1 MIFTW
6 ILVIKTLLTIFP
18 QIKIILIYFPWH
30 DRFIKRPVT
39 LFEIIMMILKI
50 FISFWLWKILAF
62 IFNVDTYFEGFRGKW
77 FLATRQQKC
86 CLLTIP
92 VPLPQ
97 HTGRQFFSR
106 FLAVRRVSQSD
117 QQTRQNW
124 SKPLLNLALETFCL
138 SLLPPL
144 PC

>member
-1 MIFTW
+1 
-6 ILVIKTLLTIFP
+6 
-18 QIKIILIYFPWH
+18 
-30 DRFIKRPVT
+30 
-39 LFEIIMMILKI
+39 MMILKI

-62 IFNVDTYFEGFRGKW
+62 IFNVDTYFEGFRRKW
-77 FLATRQQKC
+77 FLATWQQKC

-144 PC
+144 SLLGWLWATFSSSTVTRWRRATWTYPSGTRVMNEVVLVPHGPAH